1 MKAGM
6 DPTEATSLRQT
17 RLEVRESEAQHAPDQ
32 SAFPS
37 RNN

>member
-1 MKAGM
+1 M

-17 RLEVRESEAQHAPDQ
+17 RLEVRESEAQQTPEQ
-32 SAFPS
+32 NAFPS